1 MPISLRLPADIED
14 RLSNLALKTGRTKT
28 FYATQAI
35 CEQIDDLEDIY
46 LAKKRNEKD
55 SLRQRRN
62 DTSIRTY
69 ERVWP
74 GALRSPHLPSANLF
88 FFKHSPSPHRQQP

>member
-28 FYATQAI
+28 SYATQAI

-46 LAKKRNEKD
+46 LAKKEMKKIRSGKGATTPLSELMNEYG
-55 SLRQRRN
+55 LAR
-62 DTSIRTY
+62 
-69 ERVWP
+69 
-74 GALRSPHLPSANLF
+74 
-88 FFKHSPSPHRQQP
+88 